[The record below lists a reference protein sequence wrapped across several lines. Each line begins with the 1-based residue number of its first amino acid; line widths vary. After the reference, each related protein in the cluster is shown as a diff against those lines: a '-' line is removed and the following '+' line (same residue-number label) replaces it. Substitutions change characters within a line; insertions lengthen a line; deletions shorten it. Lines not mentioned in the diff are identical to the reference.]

1 MIGVAAGSDYPAVN
15 GGPAREA
22 GEGVGV
28 ERALSTRAPDGLAV
42 SVHGPAG
49 ALDLLVPRAAT
60 SREVAAEYARQ
71 TGLAAIPVLLT
82 TLGEVVLPDRSLPES
97 GLESGAV
104 VVAVSRVH
112 RGGGAGAPADSGPLL
127 PRSGAASQAWVTLA
141 AALAVLAGWFVTRL
155 DVGGAARASAVAV
168 LLAAAALG
176 IVPWG
181 RLARERALAAPAFAA
196 AAVLGLVW
204 APEPEALPTVLGV
217 SALAGAVAA
226 AVARALSTDGDEG
239 LTVWMVAGGSFFGL
253 AGVAALL
260 GLGPQVVWSLA
271 LVSGMLAARVVP
283 AVAIDVPDQ
292 LLVDLERLAV
302 TAWSARDRPR
312 GRRGRTLVSP
322 SLVASV
328 ADRGGRIVTAGS
340 VAVAAV
346 VTISSVQLL
355 AHVRT
360 DVDRQGARWL
370 VFLAAAAVLL
380 AARSYR
386 HLGARTW
393 LRVGGL
399 ASWTVLA
406 WVTLEDLGIGATW
419 ALVALCLV
427 GASGLVVA
435 GVAAGRGWRSAWWS
449 RRAEVAE
456 AVAGAFAVAA
466 VCVSTGLFRALWE
479 IGSTMFRG

>member
-1 MIGVAAGSDYPAVN
+1 M
-15 GGPAREA
+15 
-22 GEGVGV
+22 
-28 ERALSTRAPDGLAV
+28 ERALSPRTPDGLAV

-49 ALDLLVPRAAT
+49 AVDLLVPRDAAA
-60 SREVAAEYARQ
+60 REVAAEYARQ
-71 TGLAAIPVLLT
+71 AGLAAIPVLLT
-82 TLGEVVLPDRSLPES
+82 TLGEVVLPDRSLPEA

-104 VVAVSRVH
+104 VVAVSGVH
-112 RGGGAGAPADSGPLL
+112 RGGGSGTPADAGPLL
-127 PRSGAASQAWVTLA
+127 PRSGAASQVWVTSA

-155 DVGGAARASAVAV
+155 DAEGEARTVAVVV
-168 LLAAAALG
+168 LLAAAVLG

-196 AAVLGLVW
+196 AAVFGVAW

-226 AVARALSTDGDEG
+226 AVARALSADRTEG
-239 LTVWMVAGGSFFGL
+239 LAVWMVAGGSFFAL
-253 AGVAALL
+253 AGLTALL
-260 GLGPQVVWSLA
+260 GVGPQVVWSLA
-271 LVSGMLAARVVP
+271 LVAGMLAARVVP

-322 SLVASV
+322 VLVASV

-340 VAVAAV
+340 VAIAAV
-346 VTISSVQLL
+346 VSVSSVQLL

-399 ASWTVLA
+399 ASWAALA
-406 WVTLEDLGIGATW
+406 WVTLEGLGVGASWT
-419 ALVALCLV
+419 LVALCLV
-427 GASGLVVA
+427 AAAGLVVA

-456 AVAGAFAVAA
+456 ALAGALAVAA
-466 VCVSTGLFRALWE
+466 VCVSTGLFRWLWE

>member
-1 MIGVAAGSDYPAVN
+1 MIGVAIGTDYPAVN

-22 GEGVGV
+22 SEGVGV
-28 ERALSTRAPDGLAV
+28 ERALSTRVPDGLAV

-49 ALDLLVPRAAT
+49 AVDLVVPRGAPA
-60 SREVAAEYARQ
+60 REVAAEYARQ
-71 TGLAAIPVLLT
+71 AGLAAIPVLLT
-82 TLGEVVLPDRSLPES
+82 TLGDLVLPDRSLPEC

-104 VVAVSRVH
+104 LVAVSGVH
-112 RGGGAGAPADSGPLL
+112 RGGAGAPADPGPLL
-127 PRSGAASQAWVTLA
+127 PRSGAASHVWVTLA

-155 DVGGAARASAVAV
+155 DPDGAARDVAV
-168 LLAAAALG
+168 GVLLGSALLG
-176 IVPWG
+176 VVPRG

-204 APEPEALPTVLGV
+204 SPEPEALPTVLGV
-217 SALAGAVAA
+217 SALAGAVTA
-226 AVARALSTDGDEG
+226 AVARALSTDRGEG
-239 LTVWMVAGGSFFGL
+239 LTVWMVAGGSFFAL
-253 AGVAALL
+253 AGVSALL
-260 GLGPQVVWSLA
+260 GLGLQVVWSLA
-271 LVSGMLAARVVP
+271 LVAGMLAARVVP

-312 GRRGRTLVSP
+312 GRRGRTVVSP
-322 SLVASV
+322 ALVASV
-328 ADRGGRIVTAGS
+328 ANRGGRIVTAGS

-346 VTISSVQLL
+346 VSVSSVQLL

-386 HLGARTW
+386 HLGAQTW

-399 ASWTVLA
+399 ASWAALA
-406 WVTLEDLGIGATW
+406 WVALEDLGVGATW

-427 GASGLVVA
+427 AASGLVVA
-435 GVAAGRGWRSAWWS
+435 AVAAGRGWRSAWWS

-456 AVAGAFAVAA
+456 ALAGALAVAA